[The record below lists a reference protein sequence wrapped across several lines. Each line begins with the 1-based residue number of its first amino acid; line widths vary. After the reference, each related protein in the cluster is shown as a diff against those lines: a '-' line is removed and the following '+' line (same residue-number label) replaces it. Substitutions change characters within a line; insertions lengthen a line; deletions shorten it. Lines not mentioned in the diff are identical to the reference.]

1 MLGRFKKDSGYIQT
15 TFTVIGNLASS
26 AVSAISLIII
36 TRILGP
42 EKFGVFTVGFSIV
55 LMLTKINE
63 LGLNTPLIKYASSSD
78 SQKTRNAIYS
88 LSAKYKLLFSLAV
101 ALFGLLGAEWLD
113 GLINFHE
120 PIIIK
125 LAFTVGLATVYYEH
139 LLSVLQSLHRFT
151 QAVVINMIQAATK
164 LVTALVMW
172 LLDVKQVSLFFLAYI
187 IAPLAPVL
195 MSGRL
200 LPSWLK
206 QDLKTVDLGVQKRL
220 ISLAKHSSIALISAG
235 IIENV
240 DVLFLQKFLTTYETG
255 LYGGVS
261 RIAMVFAIVGY
272 SLANVLNPRVAK
284 YRTADHLLPY
294 IKKSFGVVLLSIL
307 GFLAFIPLAKLSIF
321 LTIGPE
327 YYSGTGVLLILTAAG
342 FLTIAAIPF
351 MALFYSFDL
360 SWYFSLSG
368 LLQLA
373 IIIVGNL
380 IFVPVY
386 GLEGAAWTKL
396 ASRLFFFLFT
406 IILGLVVYQRDYVKK
421 NQATTS

>member
-101 ALFGLLGAEWLD
+101 TLFGLLGAEWLA

-172 LLDVKQVSLFFLAYI
+172 L
-187 IAPLAPVL
+187 
-195 MSGRL
+195 
-200 LPSWLK
+200 
-206 QDLKTVDLGVQKRL
+206 
-220 ISLAKHSSIALISAG
+220 
-235 IIENV
+235 
-240 DVLFLQKFLTTYETG
+240 
-255 LYGGVS
+255 
-261 RIAMVFAIVGY
+261 
-272 SLANVLNPRVAK
+272 
-284 YRTADHLLPY
+284 
-294 IKKSFGVVLLSIL
+294 
-307 GFLAFIPLAKLSIF
+307 
-321 LTIGPE
+321 
-327 YYSGTGVLLILTAAG
+327 
-342 FLTIAAIPF
+342 
-351 MALFYSFDL
+351 
-360 SWYFSLSG
+360 
-368 LLQLA
+368 
-373 IIIVGNL
+373 
-380 IFVPVY
+380 
-386 GLEGAAWTKL
+386 
-396 ASRLFFFLFT
+396 
-406 IILGLVVYQRDYVKK
+406 
-421 NQATTS
+421 